1 MDTFT
6 SLGNR
11 VKTLDELREVA
22 PAVFSVRPKSDV
34 TKQYSFVNTEM
45 MVKNIQ
51 SLGWELHSAKQNG
64 LDPSSRHL
72 VRFVNPKIGYMSQV
86 KGDKVQPQIILD
98 NSHNRGSS
106 TQLHM
111 GLFRLVCTNGLVT
124 AIPGMYDNIKF
135 RHMGIKHEELKN
147 ILDITALQY
156 AKIGDHVADMQDV
169 TMHQTDKE
177 EFAVKAIARRE
188 PHLFVNEDGT
198 VNMKKLTAS
207 TNPLEIIQPI
217 RGEDE
222 ANNLWT
228 VFNVI
233 QERMIKGGYH
243 RMTANGRNSTTRGI
257 TSGTRN
263 IDFNRELWSMAE
275 EFLPQDAE
283 LITV

>member
-1 MDTFT
+1 MDAFS
-6 SLGNR
+6 SLGHQ
-11 VKTLDELREVA
+11 VKTLEELRNVA
-22 PAVFSVRPKSDV
+22 PAVFSTQPKSNV
-34 TKQYSFVNTEM
+34 TKQYSFVNTENI
-45 MVKNIQ
+45 VKDIQ
-51 SLGWELHSAKQNG
+51 SLGWELHSAKQSG

-72 VRFVNPKIGYMSQV
+72 VRFVNPKIGYMDQV

-135 RHMGIKHEELKN
+135 RHMGVNFEELKN
-147 ILDITALQY
+147 VLDITALQY

-169 TMHQTDKE
+169 MMHQTDRE
-177 EFAVKAIARRE
+177 EFAVNAIARRE
-188 PHLFVNEDGT
+188 PHLFINEDGT
-198 VNMKKLTAS
+198 INMKKITAS
-207 TNPLEIIQPI
+207 TNPLEIIKPI

-243 RMTANGRNSTTRGI
+243 RMTAGGRNSTTRGI

-263 IDFNRELWSMAE
+263 VDFNKELWTMAE
-275 EFLPQDAE
+275 TYIPEAE
-283 LITV
+283 LVG